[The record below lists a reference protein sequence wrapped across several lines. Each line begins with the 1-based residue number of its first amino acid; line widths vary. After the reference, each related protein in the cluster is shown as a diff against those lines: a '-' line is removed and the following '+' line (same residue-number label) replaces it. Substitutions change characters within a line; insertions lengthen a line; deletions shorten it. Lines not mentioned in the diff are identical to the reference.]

1 MRETCRIRAASP
13 RGIHTAGSSS
23 FCRVFCFAM
32 GTTAHDVKRK
42 VHQKLPDCRTGAS
55 CARRKYMEAEPCRKE
70 EPNMTTDAE
79 KMILIERLDRASRL
93 KNKMV
98 TRAKEESLVYLHA
111 AETAGAAGIVGY
123 YEGRPGKQ
131 NLIDGIPLDFPV
143 APT

>member
-42 VHQKLPDCRTGAS
+42 VHQKLPDCRRSAS
-55 CARRKYMEAEPCRKE
+55 CAGRKNMEAEPGRKE

-79 KMILIERLDRASRL
+79 KMVLIERLDRAIES
-93 KNKMV
+93 KNKRV
-98 TRAKEESLVYLHA
+98 QRARDE
-111 AETAGAAGIVGY
+111 
-123 YEGRPGKQ
+123 
-131 NLIDGIPLDFPV
+131 PL
-143 APT
+143 A